1 MAKTRV
7 FQIGDPEITALSN
20 ANAEQLAP
28 EITVE

>member
-7 FQIGDPEITALSN
+7 FQIGLLGALSN
-20 ANAEQLAP
+20 ANAEQLAA